1 MSKRTKA
8 SYGLVCA
15 TVVLLV
21 YLPCISS
28 DASASEVG
36 ALVVTLPGTQHSI
49 TFRRLPKIAD
59 ANPLASVGSA
69 DVPQGESATPYELP
83 SVYLAEKELT
93 LYELKALVSEKTWSA
108 YREHLLSFT
117 GTDDDPKFGS
127 YRKAVREGSDRFPA
141 ILVDLATI
149 LEACATLDKRAEETP
164 EALSLGSEVATVGFR
179 IPSRVEWQ
187 YAARGTQDAAEAK
200 ARARYPKWP
209 QFDTRDKARWIE
221 LCGKAGADQNRLP
234 SPEAICDVA
243 DSLLTEKQ
251 SKEGY
256 EFLGEIFKKALGFEV
271 NVFLQSE
278 QNILPVESGSRSE
291 WGFHR
296 LLGNASEWTID
307 GKSLEDVES
316 LWSSL
321 KQADASALAKD
332 SRAIG
337 VIMGGQFLS
346 TYAQPSSWM
355 KFSIADGH
363 TKDGQPFTVKDAY
376 GKTSSGEVLDD
387 FVGLKAGVRLCVR
400 RTISPRWFIAFRR
413 IACKGHDIGKATQD
427 CRESFRDLC
436 VASEYEKLAQVLDA
450 YARVPMAAEISD
462 DETRLTS
469 FTTGMIA
476 AAQAFSDRPADAG
489 SRQSASDEAIRR
501 LQALGIGGGGGG
513 STDVS
518 GSDNERSRQTPQPK
532 RKRDSAQKP
541 NYFEVLSSVNRS

>member
-8 SYGLVCA
+8 SYGFACA
-15 TVVLLV
+15 IVVLV
-21 YLPCISS
+21 VSPPCISS

-36 ALVVTLPGTQHSI
+36 SLVVTLPGTQHSI

-59 ANPLASVGSA
+59 ATPLASVGSA
-69 DVPQGESATPYELP
+69 DVPRGESATPYELP
-83 SVYLAEKELT
+83 AVYLAEKELT
-93 LYELKALVSEKTWSA
+93 LYELKALVSEKAWGD
-108 YREHLLSFT
+108 YRERLLSFT

-149 LEACATLDKRAEETP
+149 LEACATLDKLAVETP
-164 EALSLGSEVATVGFR
+164 GGLSLGSEVANVGFR

-187 YAARGTQDAAEAK
+187 YAARGTQDVAEAK
-200 ARARYPKWP
+200 ERSRFPKWP
-209 QFDTRDKARWIE
+209 QFDTRDKARWSE
-221 LCGKAGADQNRLP
+221 LCGKAGADQSRLP
-234 SPEAICDVA
+234 SPEAICEVA

-307 GKSLEDVES
+307 GKSIDDVES
-316 LWSSL
+316 LWGSL
-321 KQADASALAKD
+321 KQADAKALAKD

-363 TKDGQPFTVKDAY
+363 SKDGQAFSVKDAY
-376 GKTSSGEVLDD
+376 GKTSSGEVLDE

-400 RTISPRWFIAFRR
+400 RTISPRWFIEFRR
-413 IACKGHDIGKATQD
+413 TVCMGNDIDKATQD

-436 VASEYEKLAQVLDA
+436 VASEYEKLVQVLDA
-450 YARVPMAAEISD
+450 YARVPLAAEISD
-462 DETRLTS
+462 DETRLSS

-476 AAQAFSDRPADAG
+476 AAAAFSDRPADAE
-489 SRQSASDEAIRR
+489 SRESAADEAIRR

-513 STDVS
+513 SNTG
-518 GSDNERSRQTPQPK
+518 GSDHNRSGQAPQPK
-532 RKRDSAQKP
+532 RKRDSVQKP

>member
-1 MSKRTKA
+1 MSP
-8 SYGLVCA
+8 
-15 TVVLLV
+15 
-21 YLPCISS
+21 PCISS

-36 ALVVTLPGTQHSI
+36 SLVVTLPGTQHPI

-59 ANPLASVGSA
+59 ATPLASVGSA
-69 DVPQGESATPYELP
+69 DVPRGESATQYELP
-83 SVYLAEKELT
+83 AVYLAEKELT
-93 LYELKALVSEKTWSA
+93 LYELKALVSEKTWSD
-108 YREHLLSFT
+108 YRERLLSFT

-149 LEACATLDKRAEETP
+149 LEACATLDKLAVETP
-164 EALSLGSEVATVGFR
+164 GALSLGSEVATVGFR

-200 ARARYPKWP
+200 ARSRFPKWP
-209 QFDTRDKARWIE
+209 QFDTRDKARWGE

-234 SPEAICDVA
+234 SPEAICEVA

-307 GKSLEDVES
+307 GKSIDDVES

-321 KQADASALAKD
+321 KQADSKALAKD

-363 TKDGQPFTVKDAY
+363 SKDGQAFSVKDAY
-376 GKTSSGEVLDD
+376 GRTSSGEVLDD

-413 IACKGHDIGKATQD
+413 TACKGLDIEIAVQD

-450 YARVPMAAEISD
+450 YARVPVAAEISD
-462 DETRLTS
+462 DETRLSS

-476 AAQAFSDRPADAG
+476 AALVFSDRPADTESG
-489 SRQSASDEAIRR
+489 ESAADEAIRR

-513 STDVS
+513 TNAGGSENNRS
-518 GSDNERSRQTPQPK
+518 GQTPQPK
-532 RKRDSAQKP
+532 RKRDSVQKP